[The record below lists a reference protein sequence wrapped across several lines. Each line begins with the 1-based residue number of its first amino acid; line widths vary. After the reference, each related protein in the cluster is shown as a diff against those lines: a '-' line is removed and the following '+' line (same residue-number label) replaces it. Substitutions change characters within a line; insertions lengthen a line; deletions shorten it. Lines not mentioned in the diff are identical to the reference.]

1 VIRKV
6 YSDSKFQ
13 SCLTHA
19 TRNILLKVR
28 VKNRKEISQDLKKIY
43 KAKDKRQAR
52 KRLEGFKMI

>member
-28 VKNRKEISQDLKKIY
+28 VKNRKEISQDLKRYTRPKIRDRQG
-43 KAKDKRQAR
+43 KD
-52 KRLEGFKMI
+52 